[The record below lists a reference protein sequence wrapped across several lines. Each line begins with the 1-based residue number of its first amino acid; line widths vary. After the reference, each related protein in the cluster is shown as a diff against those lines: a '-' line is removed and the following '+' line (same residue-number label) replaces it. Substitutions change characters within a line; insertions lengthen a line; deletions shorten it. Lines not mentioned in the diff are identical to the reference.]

1 MQQSKT
7 NSVQSRVR
15 NAVTEEIQTLQLSE
29 DRSAAL
35 RSDCARVCREDN
47 CDEQQQK
54 RLFRYE
60 LNSSGFKFVPNDTTN
75 HNQRDNGLSLSRSYT
90 RLLNLIRLEGRHGGY
105 QKKLQS

>member
-29 DRSAAL
+29 DHSAAL

-47 CDEQQQK
+47 CDGQQQK

-75 HNQRDNGLSLSRSYT
+75 HNQRDNRLSLSRSYT
-90 RLLNLIRLEGRHGGY
+90 RLLNLIRFEGRHGGY
-105 QKKLQS
+105 QRKLQS